1 MINITTDIEEVL
13 AQYARAIPDL
23 YLDFDRE
30 AIQVVHSKY
39 CIVDLVQ
46 FFDIV
51 LVLSED
57 EELVV
62 GEMKLSAD
70 FDLSYE
76 IFED

>member
-13 AQYARAIPDL
+13 AQFARAIPDL

-30 AIQVVHSKY
+30 AIQVVHNENG
-39 CIVDLVQ
+39 V
-46 FFDIV
+46 FDIV

>member
-13 AQYARAIPDL
+13 AQFARAIPDL

-30 AIQVVHSKY
+30 AIQVVAN
-39 CIVDLVQ
+39 DDGWNDGTLL
-46 FFDIV
+46 FDIV

-62 GEMKLSAD
+62 GEMTLTAD
-70 FDLSYE
+70 FDLSVA